1 MAAGYGCT
9 SACEPNRVFRLT
21 TSCIFW
27 LVQAFVSDGA
37 TARTVTERLLAPTSG
52 KAARTGAGDAAAVR
66 QQQQRAVELFT
77 TVTEVLRHFWAALQ
91 ARDQVSRRRRC
102 SQPRPG
108 AVSD

>member
-1 MAAGYGCT
+1 M
-9 SACEPNRVFRLT
+9 
-21 TSCIFW
+21 
-27 LVQAFVSDGA
+27 QAFVSDGA
-37 TARTVTERLLAPTSG
+37 TARTVTERLLAPASS

-108 AVSD
+108 AGCD